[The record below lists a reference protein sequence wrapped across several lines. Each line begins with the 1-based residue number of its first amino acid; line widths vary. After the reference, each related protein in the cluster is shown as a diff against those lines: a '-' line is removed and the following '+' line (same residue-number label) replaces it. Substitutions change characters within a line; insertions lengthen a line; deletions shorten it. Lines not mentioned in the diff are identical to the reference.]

1 VRIRSPVIFSS
12 AGLRFLL
19 DFVWSQSLL
28 PAVVFS
34 HWFPFSAWGFR
45 FTGLSL
51 SRSSLGLRAEEFS
64 SRAQRWFP
72 AVPFFGRRSAPPAAL
87 VLRTWTALGSVVP
100 AQCVLVFAS
109 QVFPARYF
117 SVGFVFLPVE
127 HSSCLWRVHQLGS
140 HSALCFAHFRSGT
153 PARASVLGG
162 QAPAED
168 FFSGIVFSFA
178 ACDCRSSLTLRAAEL
193 NVQVF

>member
-51 SRSSLGLRAEEFS
+51 SRSSLGLRAEE
-64 SRAQRWFP
+64 
-72 AVPFFGRRSAPPAAL
+72 FFGRRSAPPAAL

-178 ACDCRSSLTLRAAEL
+178 ACDCRSSLTLRAFEL
-193 NVQVF
+193 KVQVF